1 VVMVVA
7 VKDELSVLGGVALC
21 CRRAEVAALLRFS
34 EALFITAGRVV
45 VSAEVD
51 AGSVARRLRVAIGAL
66 FGYPCGVQ
74 VIPAVGRGPGAR
86 YVVHVVADG
95 AALARRSG
103 LLDLRGRPVRGLPA
117 PVVAGRVCDAAAVWR
132 GAFLARGS
140 LTEPGRSP
148 ALEITCPGPEAA
160 MALVGA
166 GRRLGIAAKTREVRG
181 GHRVLVRDGDTIG
194 ALLTWMGAP
203 QSQARWQQRRL
214 ARVAH
219 RSTAH
224 QLPPLQDA
232 NQQRLTAAAGASAT
246 RAERALHILG
256 DRAPDHLR
264 AAGALRLHHRHA
276 SLEELGRL
284 AEPPLS
290 KDAVAGRLRRLL
302 ALADS
307 IAHDR
312 GIPDTTAALSAQL

>member
-1 VVMVVA
+1 
-7 VKDELSVLGGVALC
+7 
-21 CRRAEVAALLRFS
+21 
-34 EALFITAGRVV
+34 
-45 VSAEVD
+45 
-51 AGSVARRLRVAIGAL
+51 
-66 FGYPCGVQ
+66 
-74 VIPAVGRGPGAR
+74 
-86 YVVHVVADG
+86 
-95 AALARRSG
+95 
-103 LLDLRGRPVRGLPA
+103 
-117 PVVAGRVCDAAAVWR
+117 
-132 GAFLARGS
+132 
-140 LTEPGRSP
+140 
-148 ALEITCPGPEAA
+148 
-160 MALVGA
+160 
-166 GRRLGIAAKTREVRG
+166 
-181 GHRVLVRDGDTIG
+181 
-194 ALLTWMGAP
+194 
-203 QSQARWQQRRL
+203 
-214 ARVAH
+214 VAH

-312 GIPDTTAALSAQL
+312 GIPDTTTALSAQL